1 MIELYR
7 DILWDVMQSKN
18 LESGDEIKVAKTQIQ
33 NLGKQQERL
42 DEQFLAG
49 KLTSD
54 SYNRLLVK
62 IENDSREA
70 SRRVQQA
77 QSNESLQRD
86 QVYFGVSMLSDLV
99 EKYRKADVV
108 VKQKMIGSIF
118 SGKLCFDGKNIEP
131 LI

>member
-99 EKYRKADVV
+99 DKYRKADVV

>member
-1 MIELYR
+1 
-7 DILWDVMQSKN
+7 MQSKN

-99 EKYRKADVV
+99 DKYRKADVV